1 MYPFHCHSVACAGI
15 NPSTLENVCRMPLH
29 KFRTNCT
36 CTSCDADTSS
46 PRGVFPFCI
55 SLISFLSSSLIF
67 FNFTVLSCC
76 RSVPRTFSTLPEGR
90 YIYLLLPLPPF
101 LSLST
106 RAFGDHCALQR
117 PIIPMQA
124 EFKEV
129 NSGANVFTPFY
140 LNPRRFRMYCQ
151 FCIYT
156 RACPPTPAQPR
167 AVHE

>member
-1 MYPFHCHSVACAGI
+1 MSAACRCISFARI
-15 NPSTLENVCRMPLH
+15 ALARRAT
-29 KFRTNCT
+29 
-36 CTSCDADTSS
+36 CDAGTSL
-46 PRGVFPFCI
+46 PRRIFPFCV
-55 SLISFLSSSLIF
+55 SLISRYLRPSLILSF
-67 FNFTVLSCC
+67 FLVVIRSLTRSQRCWKVDIFTSFSLLS
-76 RSVPRTFSTLPEGR
+76 
-90 YIYLLLPLPPF
+90 PF
-101 LSLST
+101 HSLST

-156 RACPPTPAQPR
+156 PACPFTPAQPR

>member
-1 MYPFHCHSVACAGI
+1 MSAACRCISFARIARVHIHATSVLVVVPQYRHFRFPFAFRLTLVSRHLWPSLILSSFLVVLARPLAATLRHCRKV
-15 NPSTLENVCRMPLH
+15 
-29 KFRTNCT
+29 
-36 CTSCDADTSS
+36 DTSTS
-46 PRGVFPFCI
+46 A
-55 SLISFLSSSLIF
+55 LLS
-67 FNFTVLSCC
+67 
-76 RSVPRTFSTLPEGR
+76 
-90 YIYLLLPLPPF
+90 PPF
-101 LSLST
+101 SSST

-156 RACPPTPAQPR
+156 PARPPTPARSR